1 MSAPHIEVPV
11 HKVAKTL
18 FHVDVNTKASQTD
31 AMHARCTVPDT
42 IRMLLGQLLAI
53 HDVAANQVSEVYK
66 LYTDGDVSHATS
78 PQTAQRCLIEASL
91 TALELFVL
99 EEIHGC
105 KDLVL
110 GLDGT
115 STYFGR
121 AFNEFHISGKTETE
135 LIGLL
140 DCVGKNRTNYAS
152 AHRHASTQPTG
163 SGKQCFAIHARAFSN
178 RSAPVGFLW
187 KPTSGCASRILK
199 IGCMDITK
207 NMLLIL
213 ENWLGPWTRTLS

>member
-1 MSAPHIEVPV
+1 MSAPQTEVPV

-18 FHVDVNTKASQTD
+18 FHVDVNTKASQRN

-42 IRMLLGQLLAI
+42 IRMLLGQLQAI
-53 HDVAANQVSEVYK
+53 HDVAANQGSEVYK
-66 LYTDGDVSHATS
+66 LCTDGDVFHATS
-78 PQTAQRCLIEASL
+78 PQTAQRCLIEANL
-91 TALELFVL
+91 TAFELFVL

-121 AFNEFHISGKTETE
+121 EFNEFHISGKTETE

-140 DCVGKNRTNYAS
+140 DCVGKTALDMLNQFILVWAKVNDVEARFSLPRTPLYAITS
-152 AHRHASTQPTG
+152 LTADTTTAM
-163 SGKQCFAIHARAFSN
+163 SGEFG
-178 RSAPVGFLW
+178 GFQ
-187 KPTSGCASRILK
+187 KPCLSRRVWGHGGK
-199 IGCMDITK
+199 MGA
-207 NMLLIL
+207 
-213 ENWLGPWTRTLS
+213 